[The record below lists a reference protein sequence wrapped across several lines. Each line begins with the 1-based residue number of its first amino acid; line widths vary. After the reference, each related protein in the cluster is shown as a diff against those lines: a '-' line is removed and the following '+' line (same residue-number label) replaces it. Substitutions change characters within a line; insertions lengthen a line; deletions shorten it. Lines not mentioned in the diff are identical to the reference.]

1 MILYYNVKYSGLF
14 LELIRKKTISDN
26 IFHLEGVI
34 INQIE
39 LREYVIDS
47 NDGKEHYAIMLYI
60 NTDHGEKEVDYLGKL
75 TKDREE
81 FNDSFNFLCNYNG
94 ILSSLNRII
103 IEIEK

>member
-1 MILYYNVKYSGLF
+1 

-26 IFHLEGVI
+26 IFHLEGII

-39 LREYVIDS
+39 LREYMINS
-47 NDGKEHYAIMLYI
+47 NDGKEYYTIMLYI

-94 ILSSLNRII
+94 ILSTLNRII

>member
-1 MILYYNVKYSGLF
+1 
-14 LELIRKKTISDN
+14 LELIRKKTISGN
-26 IFHLEGVI
+26 IFHLEGVT

-39 LREYVIDS
+39 LREYRINS
-47 NDGKEHYAIMLYI
+47 NDGKESYAIMLYI
-60 NTDHGEKEVDYLGKL
+60 NTDHGEKEVNYLGKL

>member
-1 MILYYNVKYSGLF
+1 M
-14 LELIRKKTISDN
+14 ELIRKKTISDN
-26 IFHLEGVI
+26 IFHLEGVT

-39 LREYVIDS
+39 LREYMINS
-47 NDGKEHYAIMLYI
+47 NDGKESYAIMLYI
-60 NTDHGEKEVDYLGKL
+60 NSNLGEKEVDYLGKL

>member
-1 MILYYNVKYSGLF
+1 MK
-14 LELIRKKTISDN
+14 LIRKKTIYDN
-26 IFHLEGVI
+26 IFHLEGVT

-39 LREYVIDS
+39 LREYMINS
-47 NDGKEHYAIMLYI
+47 NDGKESYAIMLYI
-60 NTDHGEKEVDYLGKL
+60 NSDHGEKEVDYLGKL

>member
-1 MILYYNVKYSGLF
+1 MIN
-14 LELIRKKTISDN
+14 
-26 IFHLEGVI
+26 
-34 INQIE
+34 
-39 LREYVIDS
+39 S
-47 NDGKEHYAIMLYI
+47 NDGKESYAIMLYI
-60 NTDHGEKEVDYLGKL
+60 NTDHGEKEVNYLGKL

>member
-1 MILYYNVKYSGLF
+1 MK
-14 LELIRKKTISDN
+14 LIRKKTISDN
-26 IFHLEGVI
+26 IFHLEGVT

-39 LREYVIDS
+39 LREYMINS
-47 NDGKEHYAIMLYI
+47 NDGKESYAIMLYI
-60 NTDHGEKEVDYLGKL
+60 NSNLGEKEVDYLGKL

>member
-1 MILYYNVKYSGLF
+1 M
-14 LELIRKKTISDN
+14 ELIRKKTISDK
-26 IFHLEGVI
+26 IFHLEGVT

-39 LREYVIDS
+39 LREYMINC
-47 NDGKEHYAIMLYI
+47 NDGKESYAIMLYI
-60 NTDHGEKEVDYLGKL
+60 NSDLGEKEVDYLGKL